1 MRRRICCI
9 ALLLAL
15 LLPLG
20 VPVSAASPSEERAEL
35 FTTVDL
41 TDATISDLLA
51 AMDAGKLTSESLTQ
65 MYLDRIEA
73 YDESLEL
80 NSVLALNP
88 NALEEARAA
97 DRARSEG
104 KTGRL
109 LGIPFLVKDNID
121 VAGMA
126 TTAGSWSRTYA
137 IASEDAQVVALLKA
151 EGAVVLGKANMSEFA
166 LEGHNSRSG
175 VGGTVHNAY
184 DLTRTPAG
192 SSGGSAVAVTCNFA
206 AFALGTD
213 TGSSIRRPASFAN
226 IYSFRA
232 SFGLVSQ
239 YGLYRLNDDQDV
251 IGPMCRS
258 AEDLALLMEI
268 LAGAD
273 EKDPFTVEA
282 DSYLPAE
289 GYLGADADFTGLRIG
304 YLANSFGYYYGYS
317 GTTLKNPTPLDEKI
331 VPMVERMKEVF
342 EENGAEF
349 VDISDILTETDIAV
363 YQYGADSY
371 YAHLQAREEITQRL
385 AENDIDAVIYLSQT
399 DVAQLEVEANDD
411 KNNAACYINIFGPL
425 AGLPEIMI
433 PMGLSET
440 SEDCETPLPLG
451 ISLFAGY
458 GNDAVL
464 LKIAQTYEDLTDVRV
479 QPPTTPALPD
489 GALEAFGQTLLETAN
504 AVYTADYTAESV
516 SAVRQAAARLEI
528 ATDTESYQTAADQL
542 VEALENLQPIESRAY
557 DETRRIA
564 VPKEEEEL
572 PTVPQE
578 DAADLLWIRVA
589 FLAICA
595 GAYCL
600 PRIGKKKQKVRDC
613 V

>member
-1 MRRRICCI
+1 MKRRSCI
-9 ALLLAL
+9 LLLIL
-15 LLPLG
+15 LLCLST
-20 VPVSAASPSEERAEL
+20 VSAASPSAQRDAL

-41 TDATISDLLA
+41 IDATISELLA
-51 AMDAGKLTSESLTQ
+51 AMDAGSLTSEKLTQ

-126 TTAGSWSRTYA
+126 TTAGSLTRTYA

-175 VGGTVHNAY
+175 VGGIVHNAY
-184 DLTRTPAG
+184 DTARTPAG

-226 IYSFRA
+226 LYSFRA

-268 LAGAD
+268 LAGTD
-273 EKDPFTVEA
+273 EKDAFTAEA
-282 DSYLPAE
+282 DSYIPAE
-289 GYLGADADFTGLRIG
+289 GYLGADADFSGLRIG
-304 YLANSFGYYYGYS
+304 ILANSFGYYYGYT
-317 GTTLKNPTPLDEKI
+317 GAALKNPTPLDEKI
-331 VPMVERMKEVF
+331 VPMVERMKAVF
-342 EENGAEF
+342 EENGAEL
-349 VDISDILTETDIAV
+349 VDISGLLTEMDIAV
-363 YQYGADSY
+363 CQYGADSY
-371 YAHLQAREEITQRL
+371 SAHLRSREEFTQLL
-385 AENDIDAVIYLSQT
+385 AENDIDAVMYLSQT
-399 DVAQLEVEANDD
+399 DVPQLELEANDD

-425 AGLPEIMI
+425 AGLPEVML

-458 GNDAVL
+458 GCDAVL
-464 LKIAQTYEDLTDVRV
+464 LKIAQTYETLTDVRV
-479 QPPTTPALPD
+479 PPSTTPALPD
-489 GALEAFGQTLLETAN
+489 ENLEAFGQTLLEAAS
-504 AVYTADYTAESV
+504 AVYTSDYTAESV
-516 SAVRQAAARLEI
+516 STLRQAALHLRN
-528 ATDTESYQTAADQL
+528 ATETAEYQAAA
-542 VEALENLQPIESRAY
+542 EALLDALEGLEPTVSRAY
-557 DETRRIA
+557 DEVRLMTE
-564 VPKEEEEL
+564 PQQEEEPPPTAEENAEL
-572 PTVPQE
+572 WW
-578 DAADLLWIRVA
+578 LRVA
-589 FLAICA
+589 FLAVAA
-595 GAYCL
+595 GLYYL
-600 PRIGKKKQKVRDC
+600 PRIEKRRKMRDC
-613 V
+613 A